1 LKTPIFFFLAVLG
14 GTALNLTYA
23 QPQTS
28 YNVHREYDKQ
38 GTLIQYD
45 SSVVTS
51 WHTDTLWADNDS
63 LITSW
68 QISPD
73 STRPSTAENHLAG
86 MNTLFPDGFE
96 IQIPSLNG
104 YFPQEEIDHIL
115 EEFTEVMIRFDVDNH
130 LNQMEQIF
138 QKLQSDMEQ
147 EFVRPGIH
155 PSADSTQVTPSDPRD
170 PQEFQD
176 NFLEL

>member
-1 LKTPIFFFLAVLG
+1 
-14 GTALNLTYA
+14 
-23 QPQTS
+23 
-28 YNVHREYDKQ
+28 
-38 GTLIQYD
+38 
-45 SSVVTS
+45 
-51 WHTDTLWADNDS
+51 
-63 LITSW
+63 
-68 QISPD
+68 
-73 STRPSTAENHLAG
+73 
-86 MNTLFPDGFE
+86 
-96 IQIPSLNG
+96 
-104 YFPQEEIDHIL
+104 
-115 EEFTEVMIRFDVDNH
+115 MIRFDVDNH